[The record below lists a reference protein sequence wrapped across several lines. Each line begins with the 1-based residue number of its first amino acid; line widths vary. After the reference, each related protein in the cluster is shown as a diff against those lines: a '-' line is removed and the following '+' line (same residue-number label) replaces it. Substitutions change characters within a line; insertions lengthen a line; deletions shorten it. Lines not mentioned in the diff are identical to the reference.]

1 MDLIKMFSMAQ
12 AMASLAR
19 YSQTR
24 LMAPENVLQHT
35 GFVALASYFMGL
47 ELNSVAKT
55 KSEAIPIDDLL
66 SRAVVHDLEEVAV
79 GDIARP
85 TKYHSEETE
94 AIFAKLKDI
103 AIRKVVTDLH
113 LELAV
118 GTAVLHTHELAKEG
132 RAGFIV
138 DLADKAAV
146 IYKLW
151 DECLLRNNHTI
162 IKIAV
167 GLRDGQ
173 FIPKLREHMQ
183 HLAFNKEQAFYLH
196 DIINTLMEIL
206 GMVIAKKNHVH
217 GIVKEGLPAAC
228 NQNMKS

>member
-19 YSQTR
+19 FSQTR

-35 GFVALASYFMGL
+35 GFVALTSYFMGL
-47 ELNSVAKT
+47 ELNSVART
-55 KSEAIPIDDLL
+55 RSEAIPVSDLL
-66 SRAVVHDLEEVAV
+66 ARALVHDLEEIAV

-94 AIFAKLKDI
+94 AIFHKLKEI

-113 LELAV
+113 LPPPCR
-118 GTAVLHTHELAKEG
+118 TAVLQTHELAKEG

-146 IYKLW
+146 LYKLW
-151 DECLLRNNHTI
+151 DECLLRNNHTV

-167 GLRDGQ
+167 GLQDGQ
-173 FIPKLREHMQ
+173 FLPMLRERMQ
-183 HLAFNKEQAFYLH
+183 HLEFNDEQAFYLH
-196 DIINTLMEIL
+196 DVINSLMEIL

-217 GIVKEGLPAAC
+217 GIVKEGLHAC
-228 NQNMKS
+228 DTKG